1 MPELQSSSRTSLI
14 ALAIA
19 AVVLAIIAIS
29 VKFGATEQ
37 LDTWLLSALREPN
50 DLADPIG
57 PRWFEEMVRDFTALG
72 STGVLTLIVIL
83 MAGFLWVNRKH
94 WSAAYVVA
102 AVASGTFVNSLL
114 KIEFARARPEVVAH
128 SVHVD
133 TASFPSGHSAGAAL
147 TYLTLGLLL
156 AHTQESRSVKTY
168 IFAVS
173 VLLTLIVGLSRI
185 YLGVHWPTDVIAGW
199 SFGAAWA
206 LLCWMAVR
214 WLERHHFSTDQA

>member
-1 MPELQSSSRTSLI
+1 MPELQTSSRTSLI

-19 AVVLAIIAIS
+19 AVVLAIIA
-29 VKFGATEQ
+29 VAVTLGATEAF
-37 LDTWLLSALREPN
+37 DTWLLSTLREPN

-57 PRWFEEMVRDFTALG
+57 PRWFEDMVRDFTALG

-83 MAGFLWVNRKH
+83 MAGFLWVSRKH
-94 WSAAYVVA
+94 WSAVYVAA
-102 AVASGTFVNSLL
+102 AVASGAYVNSLL

-128 SVHVD
+128 TVHVD

-156 AHTQESRSVKTY
+156 AHAQESRSVKTY

-173 VLLTLIVGLSRI
+173 VLITLIVGLSRI
-185 YLGVHWPTDVIAGW
+185 YLGVHWPTDVLAGW

-206 LLCWMAVR
+206 LLCWIAVR
-214 WLERHHFSTDQA
+214 WLERHHFSTDVR

>member
-1 MPELQSSSRTSLI
+1 MPELQSRGRVSLI
-14 ALAIA
+14 AFQIA
-19 AVVLAIIAIS
+19 ALALVIVAVS

-37 LDTWLLSALREPN
+37 IDTWLLSSLREPG

-83 MAGFLWVNRKH
+83 LAGFLWVGNKH
-94 WSAAYVVA
+94 WSAVYVVA

-114 KIEFARARPEVVAH
+114 KIEFARARPDVVAH
-128 SVHVD
+128 SMHVE

-156 AHTQESRSVKTY
+156 AHTQESRSVKSY

-173 VLLTLIVGLSRI
+173 VLITAIVGLSRI
-185 YLGVHWPTDVIAGW
+185 YLGVHWPTDVLAGW

-206 LLCWMAVR
+206 LLCWLAVR
-214 WLERHHFSTDQA
+214 WLERHHFSTDVR

>member
-1 MPELQSSSRTSLI
+1 MPDLERHSRASLI
-14 ALAIA
+14 ALRIA
-19 AVVLAIIAIS
+19 AVVLVIVAVS

-37 LDTWLLSALREPN
+37 FDSWLLSTLREPG

-57 PRWFEEMVRDFTALG
+57 PRWFEDMVRDFTALG

-83 MAGFLWVNRKH
+83 MAGFLWISRKH
-94 WSAAYVVA
+94 SSAFYVIA
-102 AVASGTFVNSLL
+102 AVTSGTYVNSLL

-128 SVHVD
+128 SMHVD

-156 AHTQESRSVKTY
+156 AHAQESNAVKTY

-173 VLLTLIVGLSRI
+173 VLITVIVGLSRI
-185 YLGVHWPTDVIAGW
+185 YLGVHWPTDVLAGW

-206 LLCWMAVR
+206 LLCWIAVR
-214 WLERHHFSTDQA
+214 WLERHHLSTDER